1 MDSKLTLKLN
11 NGVIERAKQY
21 ARDHDISLSKLI
33 ENYLQAITLEDDR
46 GDMEISP
53 LVKSLTGVIELND
66 ESYKRKYSNY
76 LAKKYR

>member
-33 ENYLQAITLEDDR
+33 ENYLQAITLDEDR

-53 LVKSLTGVIELND
+53 LVRSLTGVIELND
-66 ESYKRKYSNY
+66 ENYKKKYSNY
-76 LAKKYR
+76 LAKKYQ